1 MTTKEAP
8 SGGLFDLS
16 TEEGSVLGRMNRIA
30 GGYVLAKAAWTIG
43 KSWHAKVKNAM
54 TYRIS
59 VYGDDPIYDDL
70 HAFILVNTPDKRQK
84 SLVARSVIEED
95 NNKSEAPDSCEGKG
109 GNSVKQPKRSRVV
122 LSYKGEREQAVTIDG
137 HRVTVSVD
145 APTLS
150 GDPANWIRFTKQ
162 LERIVLT
169 ASSVD
174 GRNAVHNMLREM
186 LNKRTQQ
193 PHVSVVRITDRWGSW
208 DTRHDLPAR
217 PMSTVVL
224 RDGQAESLQD
234 DLADF
239 LLSEDEYNRRSI
251 PWHRGYLFYGPPG
264 TGKTSV
270 AWALAHHFGLDLW
283 YMPLADIEKDQ
294 DLIRLVSAVRPRSML
309 LLEDVDVFHAA
320 KVRDDN
326 NGVSLSGLLN
336 SLDGVATPHG
346 LITVMTTND
355 KSALD
360 DALIRPGRI
369 DRTEE
374 IGMLDEDQAS
384 RLLQLFYPKLTQREA
399 RRAGRLCV
407 DRSPAAV
414 LEVCKRHLSDQ
425 GAALKGLSEVSAST

>member
-1 MTTKEAP
+1 
-8 SGGLFDLS
+8 
-16 TEEGSVLGRMNRIA
+16 
-30 GGYVLAKAAWTIG
+30 
-43 KSWHAKVKNAM
+43 
-54 TYRIS
+54 
-59 VYGDDPIYDDL
+59 
-70 HAFILVNTPDKRQK
+70 
-84 SLVARSVIEED
+84 
-95 NNKSEAPDSCEGKG
+95 
-109 GNSVKQPKRSRVV
+109 
-122 LSYKGEREQAVTIDG
+122 
-137 HRVTVSVD
+137 
-145 APTLS
+145 
-150 GDPANWIRFTKQ
+150 
-162 LERIVLT
+162 
-169 ASSVD
+169 
-174 GRNAVHNMLREM
+174 
-186 LNKRTQQ
+186 
-193 PHVSVVRITDRWGSW
+193 
-208 DTRHDLPAR
+208 
-217 PMSTVVL
+217 
-224 RDGQAESLQD
+224 
-234 DLADF
+234 
-239 LLSEDEYNRRSI
+239 
-251 PWHRGYLFYGPPG
+251 
-264 TGKTSV
+264 
-270 AWALAHHFGLDLW
+270 
-283 YMPLADIEKDQ
+283 MPLADIEKDQ